1 MQHQAYSLHITD
13 AQEIQIKDFQLQIK
27 ENHILEISEKLPPV
41 KVSKRKDDS
50 KNKEIL
56 KVKYK

>member
-1 MQHQAYSLHITD
+1 MDTYK
-13 AQEIQIKDFQLQIK
+13 EIQIKYFQLQIK

>member
-27 ENHILEISEKLPPV
+27 ENHILEISEKLPPME
-41 KVSKRKDDS
+41 VSETNGDS
-50 KNKEIL
+50 KNKENS
-56 KVKYK
+56 